1 MFERFKS
8 YLSNFRSIFRGST
21 WRQIPPCEVLLFC
34 HDVDRYVRTKN
45 GAYSA
50 ILDSLADANLVS
62 KGMSCVRVA
71 TPYSHLIGARAWGTS
86 YHFNGRM
93 LLYKWGI
100 FRLLKFFTL
109 QDVYSAVIKRS
120 KCKLVMAIDAN
131 SALSLACH
139 NSGVACVEV
148 SHAMGYTDFSYKYK
162 SSDPELL
169 PDALICY
176 DDTTAQAWTKLT
188 GNPQSVIKTSHPWF
202 VRFMSDG
209 DRAGIKLPSEL
220 VNKAKEYSRVVIV
233 TLQWGYDGEIEEFK
247 NIIQDG
253 FLSQEIRD
261 AIQHTEESVLWILKL
276 HPVQGTLE
284 RYSNHRK
291 LLKCL
296 ETNFHNVYT
305 AGNDL
310 PLPLLLTLA
319 HGHVTMISMACY
331 EAAWLG
337 VPSLTLCPTLLKGG
351 HYQDYFE
358 DLLKSGYV
366 EKAPLKLTALLL
378 WLEKLEL
385 NKKKPYM
392 QLFNNTEIAETMQSL
407 IAAQKQKRK

>member
-1 MFERFKS
+1 
-8 YLSNFRSIFRGST
+8 
-21 WRQIPPCEVLLFC
+21 
-34 HDVDRYVRTKN
+34 
-45 GAYSA
+45 
-50 ILDSLADANLVS
+50 
-62 KGMSCVRVA
+62 
-71 TPYSHLIGARAWGTS
+71 
-86 YHFNGRM
+86 M
-93 LLYKWGI
+93 LLYKWT
-100 FRLLKFFTL
+100 FLRFLNVFSLE
-109 QDVYSAVIKRS
+109 DVYSAVIKHS

-148 SHAMGYTDFSYKYK
+148 AHAMGYTDFSYKYK

-209 DRAGIKLPSEL
+209 DRAGIELPAGL
-220 VNKAKEYSRVVIV
+220 VNKAKTFSRVVLV

-253 FLSQEIRD
+253 FLSQEIRN
-261 AIQHTEESVLWILKL
+261 AIQQTGERVLWILKL
-276 HPVQGTLE
+276 HPVQVALA

-291 LLKCL
+291 MLKSL
-296 ETNFHNVYT
+296 ELNFPNVYT
-305 AGNDL
+305 ECNEL
-310 PLPLLLTLA
+310 PLPLLLTLV

-337 VPSLTLCPTLLKGG
+337 VPSLTLCPTLLEGG
-351 HYQDYFE
+351 HYQDYFA
-358 DLLKSGYV
+358 DLVNLGYV
-366 EKAPLKLTALLL
+366 EKAAPNSTTLTL
-378 WLEKLEL
+378 WLERLEL
-385 NKKKPYM
+385 NRKKPHL
-392 QLFNNTEIAETMQSL
+392 QVFNNTVLAESLQSL
-407 IAAQKQKRK
+407 ISAQKLKRT